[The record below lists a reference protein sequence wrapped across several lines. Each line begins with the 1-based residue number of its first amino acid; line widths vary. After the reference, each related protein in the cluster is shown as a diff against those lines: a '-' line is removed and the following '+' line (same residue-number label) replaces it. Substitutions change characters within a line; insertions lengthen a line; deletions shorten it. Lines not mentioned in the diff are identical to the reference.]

1 MQTRTYGELFKLIK
15 SLAGVNS
22 FTAEEQGDISRFI
35 NRRFFQA
42 YNESPI
48 WVRYLVTGEERALG
62 SLIVNGIT
70 LTTTPTTAYEEAD
83 QFQGVYQNLGND
95 SNGNAVYFP
104 MNFIY
109 NIEFAIVKNNTI
121 KRWEFLNLSELPTID
136 SEGVVSI
143 SGVTSVQA
151 FQDKTSSTSGT
162 DLGDYDYPWQ
172 VKRWN
177 TNVIFTSGYPVV
189 EQRNIIPNDSTFF
202 ASINSNGQVSRET
215 IGEFIRIHRNQPF
228 LNNSSIEYDFYA
240 DEDGANILNIANPID
255 GSAFITYKKKFV
267 PFTTSSD
274 YETATEK
281 VPEEFFAFIAHTA
294 YADFLRMDGQHQKA
308 LLEEQTAKGALDLQL
323 ERNDIISNNNNA
335 NMRFS
340 TYVNRQSR

>member
-70 LTTTPTTAYEEAD
+70 LTTTPTTSYEEAD